1 MIFEII
7 RTHFIFVLLFIIV
20 VGFVILIL
28 IKCKK
33 DLIKKYKSIIRF
45 IIFILCII
53 LFYGIYL
60 LWGMWPKGKFAWKIE
75 NRNRNFNNLFQKN
88 ENYKAQNYEDI
99 HMDYFENTISK
110 NKDYTITYADIEN
123 YKQNIKNV
131 YSKIA
136 LEQDFYDE
144 SYKGNPKA
152 IDLFNALKSKF
163 SFYVSQNRDM
173 LSEEDCWKG
182 YEIGLDVIKIENTSE
197 NVFQTAVLAEDAQV
211 KAFDLK
217 HQDYIFEYGAG
228 AIKCFE
234 SFLTFDKKILEIIS
248 K

>member
-123 YKQNIKNV
+123 YKQNIKM
-131 YSKIA
+131 YI
-136 LEQDFYDE
+136 
-144 SYKGNPKA
+144 
-152 IDLFNALKSKF
+152 LK
-163 SFYVSQNRDM
+163 
-173 LSEEDCWKG
+173 L
-182 YEIGLDVIKIENTSE
+182 
-197 NVFQTAVLAEDAQV
+197 
-211 KAFDLK
+211 
-217 HQDYIFEYGAG
+217 H
-228 AIKCFE
+228 
-234 SFLTFDKKILEIIS
+234 
-248 K
+248 